1 MMLQGTG
8 QQGSVMFEKLKRL
21 KIAAGFIGG
30 RIEDYGRL
38 AALDVAILQ
47 KDILQSLIGFSIV
60 ALAALFLAVFISVAV
75 IVTAWDTQV
84 RILVAWLVC
93 LFWLLVAAAGYIYAR
108 GAFKGPAPFQ
118 DLKSEFAKDVSA
130 VKELL

>member
-1 MMLQGTG
+1 M
-8 QQGSVMFEKLKRL
+8 MFEKLKRL
-21 KIAAGFIGG
+21 RIAAGFIGG
-30 RIEDYGRL
+30 RMEDYGRL
-38 AALDVAILQ
+38 AALDAAILQ
-47 KDILQSLIGFSIV
+47 KDIVQSLIGFSIV
-60 ALAALFLAVFISVAV
+60 AFAAFFLVVFISVAV

-93 LFWLLVAAAGYIYAR
+93 LFWLLVAGAGLIYAR
-108 GAFKGPAPFQ
+108 GAFKGPPAFQ